1 VKLEEGQNKQSGMCG
16 LEGSKDCSCD
26 MEGYESVGN
35 WAFNHRE
42 NELVELEEEGI
53 VLTGQRYVLAKLEAE
68 YGAR

>member
-1 VKLEEGQNKQSGMCG
+1 
-16 LEGSKDCSCD
+16 